1 MLEFLN
7 LHGGLWCENCDA
19 ATGVCHACSRKPV
32 GIATASL
39 YAAAA
44 EKSAAAQ
51 RADEVRK
58 KLTDRASKITCDFK
72 RTSPTGQ
79 ETEADSS
86 EEQARERRPALKKKC
101 SGGEE
106 RPDEA
111 ISTWA

>member
-1 MLEFLN
+1 MHV
-7 LHGGLWCENCDA
+7 HGSQRGIDA
-19 ATGVCHACSRKPV
+19 T
-32 GIATASL
+32 SL

-51 RADEVRK
+51 RAAEVRK
-58 KLTDRASKITCDFK
+58 KLMDCASKITCYSN

-79 ETEADSS
+79 ETEADSG
-86 EEQARERRPALKKKC
+86 EDQARERRPAFRKKR

-106 RPDEA
+106 RSDEA